1 MKAIVTGMK
10 GSKGRLENGQ
20 EYDSTKVFLQTRLDD
35 SKGTAKGYASVEY
48 AFGTAAEYEKYK
60 HLTFPFNADVETET
74 VTSGRAMKTIIV
86 SLVPLSI
93 AKETPAPAKV
103 S

>member
-48 AFGTAAEYEKYK
+48 GFGTAAEFDKYK
-60 HLTFPFNADVETET
+60 HLTFPFNAEVETET

-86 SLVPLSI
+86 SLQPLGVV
-93 AKETPAPAKV
+93 KEAPAQTKV